1 MKAEVGAQPQ
11 VEEGPRVEAGEVAEP
26 QVEAEVGAEVLR
38 AQVEEV
44 GAEEAE
50 VEEAVEAEPSFSRE
64 ADQNH
69 HLHP

>member
-11 VEEGPRVEAGEVAEP
+11 VEEEP
-26 QVEAEVGAEVLR
+26 QVEAEVGVEVLR

-44 GAEEAE
+44 EAA
-50 VEEAVEAEPSFSRE
+50 VEEEAEPSFSRE